1 MTDLIRYEA
10 ARAALIAAVSV
21 DEVKDILNLGK
32 ALAAYARMAKDD
44 ELIRKATDIRV
55 RAEIRLGEMIIAQK
69 ATIGLAKGG
78 QPYQAKSTGSLGEP
92 VAPTL
97 ADAGIDKKLSARS
110 QKLARLS
117 EPERAAHLAAVG
129 QQATSALKSTTVEK
143 RQRRATREAELGAK
157 QLAWPTKIFGVV
169 YADPPWRFEPYSR
182 DTGLDRAADNHYP
195 TMTLDEIKA
204 LDVPSIAAKDSV
216 LFLWTTAPMEAQ
228 AHEIVKA
235 WGFAYVTQVIWDKGR
250 NGTGYWFLNRHEI
263 LLVGTRGKIPAPA
276 LGTQW
281 PSIIRVPA
289 GAHSAKPEFF
299 HQLIE
304 AYFPNLPK
312 IELFARGKARSGWTV
327 WGNEFESEGAA

>member
-78 QPYQAKSTGSLGEP
+78 QPYQAKSSGSLGEP

-97 ADAGIDKKLSARS
+97 ADAEIDKKLSARS

-157 QLAWPTKIFGVV
+157 QLAWPTKIFGVI

-204 LDVPSIAAKDSV
+204 LDVPSIAAKDCA
-216 LFLWTTAPMEAQ
+216 LFLWATQPMLPQ
-228 AHEIVKA
+228 GLDVMRA
-235 WGFAYVTQVIWDKGR
+235 WGFTPVSQAIWDKDADGH
-250 NGTGYWFLNRHEI
+250 GYWFINRHEN
-263 LLVGTRGKIPAPA
+263 LLVGTKGKIPAPA
-276 LGTQW
+276 PGTQW
-281 PSIIRVPA
+281 PSIIKAPA
-289 GAHSAKPEFF
+289 GAHSAKPEIFYR
-299 HQLIE
+299 LIE
-304 AYFPNLPK
+304 DYYPNLPK
-312 IELFARGKARSGWTV
+312 IELFARGKARAGWSI
-327 WGNEFESEGAA
+327 WGNESECEDAA